1 MHKKG
6 HKGAKARKH
15 ESEKVWFA
23 GAKVRRLGVWLIVAM
38 VVVGCSSSKKSIKQ
52 QNTTP
57 LLGSYWELQSIEG
70 KRVDTANLLAI
81 PYIIFDTASQYRGNF
96 GCNFFFGD
104 YFAGKK
110 KIYMSYM
117 GASKRLCPDMDLEKK
132 FYSALK
138 QEIRYYVI
146 ENNTLTLSTKSKVV
160 LLRFVATETENLKEE
175 NTEGF

>member
-1 MHKKG
+1 MRESTKALKRE
-6 HKGAKARKH
+6 GAKARK
-15 ESEKVWFA
+15 V
-23 GAKVRRLGVWLIVAM
+23 GVWIIAIALIF
-38 VVVGCSSSKKSIKQ
+38 GCSSSKKSIKQ
-52 QNTTP
+52 QNATP

-70 KRVDTANLLAI
+70 ERIDTANLITI

-104 YFAGKK
+104 YYAGKK

-132 FYSALK
+132 FYNALK
-138 QEIRYYVI
+138 QEIRYYII
-146 ENNTLTLSTKSKVV
+146 ENNTLTLSTKSGVV
-160 LLRFVATETENLKEE
+160 LLRFVATETGNLREE